1 MSEFYRQVFKA
12 GLEAMQ
18 QGGTAAE
25 LATSDGRYKI
35 SQDPVYKRLV
45 LYQLRDIGSSQ
56 AWVAFHPEK
65 LEEKIA
71 KSSSDTWKRELAERK
86 DARDAESHQADMVIK
101 KVNIVKLQKRYA
113 PETIPENRVCR
124 IPGCRYAGVT
134 WESRTKLEAHQ
145 REEHPERF
153 TDPPRGTNLA
163 TITAGGLW
171 GAGGAIQPKWI
182 GQVGD

>member
-45 LYQLRDIGSSQ
+45 LYQLRDIGSTQ

-71 KSSSDTWKRELAERK
+71 KSSADTWKRELAERK
-86 DARDAESHQADMVIK
+86 DARDAESHQADMTIK
-101 KVNIVKLQKRYA
+101 RVQVMRLQKRFA
-113 PETIPENRVCR
+113 PETVPQRCKVAGCPASGVVFRDMAAYNEHLREIHPDR
-124 IPGCRYAGVT
+124 ITDSDRGVSM
-134 WESRTKLEAHQ
+134 EKV
-145 REEHPERF
+145 
-153 TDPPRGTNLA
+153 
-163 TITAGGLW
+163 TAGEFYRRDPL
-171 GAGGAIQPKWI
+171 PELKWQ
-182 GQVGD
+182 GQTA